1 MAFPDRYD
9 RYDYTKMVAQVQE
22 HCVQREIPVP
32 RWRDAHDEEVNAFHA
47 NVLRAIRRLGFQI
60 AEEDRQHV
68 AREVADRIIKMG
80 VIQPFLVEEGIEE
93 VIVREGFVQVEREGQ
108 IEDVG
113 SLASDDYFYS
123 LARRI
128 ADLEGEELSAEK
140 PQMKVGLPDG
150 SRLTATIP
158 PMSRRGTAINIR
170 RFALK
175 KMTFEDLIELG
186 SIDEE
191 TVDFLAEVATS
202 MNVSVAFSGK
212 PAAGKTT
219 WLNAFS
225 YHLPKHAQVSAIETF
240 QELQLQVP
248 QVHHLVVEE
257 DPEVMGEAINTTI
270 LRMRPDVLVIGEVV
284 SREAVEYIM
293 ALNLGIVT
301 HTTVHSKSARLTPTR
316 LLSLSRQSD
325 IPVEERREIIGA
337 GLGLVVHLAKS
348 WDDQAGRYR
357 RYMEELLAIR
367 GIQDGNLDMETLK
380 RWDGMGF
387 TPLKVGR
394 ELWQAL

>member
-1 MAFPDRYD
+1 MASPDRYD
-9 RYDYTKMVAQVQE
+9 RYDYNKMVAQVQDY
-22 HCVQREIPVP
+22 CVQREVPVP

-60 AEEDRQHV
+60 AEEDRQRV
-68 AREVADRIIKMG
+68 ASEVADRIIKMG
-80 VIQPFLVEEGIEE
+80 VLQPFLVEKGIEE
-93 VIVREGFVQVEREGQ
+93 VVVREGFVQVEREGQ
-108 IEDVG
+108 MEDVG
-113 SLASDDYFYS
+113 PLAADDYFYA

-170 RFALK
+170 RFALR
-175 KMTFEDLIELG
+175 KMTFQDLIKLG
-186 SIDEE
+186 SVDEE
-191 TVDFLAEVATS
+191 TVDFLAEVAVN

-225 YHLPKHAQVSAIETF
+225 QHLPQRAQVSAIETF

-248 QVHHLVVEE
+248 HVHHLVVEE
-257 DPEVMGEAINTTI
+257 DPDVLGEAINTTI

-301 HTTVHSKSARLTPTR
+301 HATVHSKSARLTPTR

-337 GLGLVVHLAKS
+337 GLGLVVHLAKD
-348 WDDQAGRYR
+348 WDEEKGRYR

-367 GIQDGNLDMETLK
+367 GVHDGNLDTETLK
-380 RWDGMGF
+380 RWDGKGF

-394 ELWQAL
+394 EVWRAL

>member
-1 MAFPDRYD
+1 MAFPD
-9 RYDYTKMVAQVQE
+9 RYDYTKMVAQVQD
-22 HCVQREIPVP
+22 HCVQREISVP
-32 RWRDAHDEEVNAFHA
+32 RWRDAHDEEINAFHA

-60 AEEDRQHV
+60 AEEDRQSV
-68 AREVADRIIKMG
+68 AKEVADRIIKMG
-80 VIQPFLVEEGIEE
+80 VLQPFLVEEGVEE
-93 VIVREGFVQVEREGQ
+93 IIVRDGFVQVEREGQ
-108 IEDVG
+108 IEDLG
-113 SLASDDYFYS
+113 PLASDDYFYA

-158 PMSRRGTAINIR
+158 PMSRRGTAINVR
-170 RFALK
+170 RFALR
-175 KMTFEDLIELG
+175 KMTFRDLIERG
-186 SIDEE
+186 SVDEE
-191 TVDFLAEVATS
+191 TVDFLAEVATN
-202 MNVSVAFSGK
+202 MNISVAFSGK

-225 YHLPKHAQVSAIETF
+225 QYLPPRAQVSAVETF

-248 QVHHLVVEE
+248 HVHHLVVEEE

-284 SREAVEYIM
+284 AREAVEYIM
-293 ALNLGIVT
+293 GLNLGIVT

-325 IPVEERREIIGA
+325 IPWEERREIIGT

-348 WDDQAGRYR
+348 WDAQAGRNR

-367 GIQDGNLDMETLK
+367 GVHDGNLEMETLK
-380 RWDGMGF
+380 RWDGKGF

-394 ELWQAL
+394 GLWEAL